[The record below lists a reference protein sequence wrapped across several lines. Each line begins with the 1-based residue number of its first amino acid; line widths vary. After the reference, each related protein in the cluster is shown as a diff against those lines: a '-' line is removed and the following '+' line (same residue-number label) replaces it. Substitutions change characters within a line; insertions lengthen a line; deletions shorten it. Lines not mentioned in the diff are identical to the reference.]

1 MNYQTSPTGNTDS
14 ASDRL
19 RQRVPGLSG
28 MFLKP
33 VGFAVMFV
41 LLTLL
46 ANFLFASQSLHAQN
60 TVPGAVGTLSAQA
73 KHERVTLTWVA
84 PTVDGGSTITGY
96 SVQYRLSTAAA
107 FTTATHT
114 GTAVT
119 NTITGLDNDSEYTF
133 QVAAING
140 VGTGGYETMTSTPTG
155 LVRSLRFIYTDSY
168 QQSGDDLIF
177 DVGER
182 ISFALNSSYL
192 VAPYK
197 RAPSTTGNASFNV
210 PVAERRANYRF
221 GVDMGG
227 TTQQAEFCCN
237 PAPLTN
243 QQFQF
248 VYEVQAG
255 DTDIDGIT
263 VTANSLT
270 INTHASP
277 TDANPSYSF
286 IDFDFVDVTD
296 IMHDEIRLDGIND
309 TLVLVNPPTPAPSR
323 NLSTKEVGN
332 GYVVV
337 AWDGPDST
345 LEQINAEGRFE
356 YSIDVVG
363 STVTPIWVAVDRAGR
378 RPGKSG
384 LFSCQIVIR

>member
-1 MNYQTSPTGNTDS
+1 MNNQTSPTGNTDS

-28 MFLKP
+28 VLLKP

-119 NTITGLDNDSEYTF
+119 NTITSLDNDSEYTF
-133 QVAAING
+133 QVAAINTQ
-140 VGTGGYETMTSTPTG
+140 GTGGYETMTSTPTG

-197 RAPSTTGNASFNV
+197 RTSPTPSTFTI
-210 PVAERRANYRF
+210 PLAERKANYRF

-237 PAPLTN
+237 PAPREISSSNLFTR
-243 QQFQF
+243 FR
-248 VYEVQAG
+248 
-255 DTDIDGIT
+255 
-263 VTANSLT
+263 
-270 INTHASP
+270 P
-277 TDANPSYSF
+277 
-286 IDFDFVDVTD
+286 
-296 IMHDEIRLDGIND
+296 EIR
-309 TLVLVNPPTPAPSR
+309 T
-323 NLSTKEVGN
+323 
-332 GYVVV
+332 
-337 AWDGPDST
+337 
-345 LEQINAEGRFE
+345 
-356 YSIDVVG
+356 
-363 STVTPIWVAVDRAGR
+363 
-378 RPGKSG
+378 
-384 LFSCQIVIR
+384 